1 MPGIY
6 ESAPICKTV
15 SPLIFLWML
24 FILLR
29 PAESNSQQLS
39 IAHGD
44 YLKAIGL
51 GDEYVVMKNILM
63 SHLKNRVEDKPA
75 AFYED
80 NADFFS
86 MVLLLSGVTPSDY
99 YKLEQNG
106 IDVIHAITEDVRP
119 FDEQSLLS
127 DLVVIGTV
135 IDEIPEQSS
144 EDGFGTTI
152 NVQITEILKGSVP
165 VDTIQIR
172 QRNSVQISN
181 NKVQPELN
189 KSYLFLL
196 SSGMYGYHKANHQ
209 FRNKNEV
216 ILSPP
221 KLGQEQVFLIYRIYP
236 HINGQ
241 LYYSPQTKS
250 EAINS
255 LRMVNLLLNQQ

>member
-1 MPGIY
+1 MKDFRY
-6 ESAPICKTV
+6 VKLFLSFLFTV
-15 SPLIFLWML
+15 ML
-24 FILLR
+24 FFFLEPVSSR
-29 PAESNSQQLS
+29 CQQIRIS
-39 IAHGD
+39 HGD
-44 YLKAIGL
+44 YLQAIGSR
-51 GDEYVVMKNILM
+51 DDYVVMKNILM
-63 SHLKNRVEDKPA
+63 NQLKNRVEDKPDA
-75 AFYED
+75 YYED

-86 MVLLLSGVTPSDY
+86 MVLLLSGVSPSDY

-106 IDVIHAITEDVRP
+106 IDVIHAITADVRP

-135 IDEIPEQSS
+135 IDEIPKQSNK
-144 EDGFGTTI
+144 DGFDKTI

-172 QRNSVQISN
+172 RRDSAQISN
-181 NKVQPELN
+181 NNIQPELN

-209 FRNKNEV
+209 FRNKNEAV
-216 ILSPP
+216 VSPP
-221 KLGQEQVFLIYRIYP
+221 KLGQEQIFLIYRIYP

-241 LYYSPQTKS
+241 LYYSPQTKR